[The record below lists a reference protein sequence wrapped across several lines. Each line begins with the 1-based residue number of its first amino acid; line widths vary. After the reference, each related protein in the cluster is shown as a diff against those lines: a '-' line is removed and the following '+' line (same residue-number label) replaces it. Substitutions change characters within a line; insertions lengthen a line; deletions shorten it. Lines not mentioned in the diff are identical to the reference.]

1 MKLSAVRCLRPA
13 TASLLLVVGVVSGCG
28 DSPTTQPPDT
38 SSAVRPDDGLPEKDT
53 VTPTPPQNDNPS
65 GATNPANVA
74 PENQPAEDASNT
86 DPQQRVEPSSDPV
99 QVAWDDLNLNM
110 QPDVVFRPLFLE
122 SNPKAK
128 ELDGQRIKI
137 LGVMHPGAAGIG
149 EVREFVLLK
158 NLQCKFGAGGQ
169 ADHLIKVKL
178 NADATTNFTDQ
189 IIAVEGILKIN
200 PWEGPDG
207 NTWSVYDLDGLS
219 VTNNTRL

>member
-13 TASLLLVVGVVSGCG
+13 ALSLLLVVGVVSGCG
-28 DSPTTQPPDT
+28 DSPTAPPLNT

-53 VTPTPPQNDNPS
+53 VAPSLPQNDNPS
-65 GATNPANVA
+65 AATKPANEPPEDQLAEA
-74 PENQPAEDASNT
+74 PSST
-86 DPQQRVEPSSDPV
+86 DPEPKVEPASEPV
-99 QVAWDDLNLNM
+99 QVVWDDLNLNM

-122 SNPKAK
+122 SNPRAQ

-149 EVREFVLLK
+149 EVRDFVLLK

-178 NADATTNFTDQ
+178 NAAATTNFTDQ